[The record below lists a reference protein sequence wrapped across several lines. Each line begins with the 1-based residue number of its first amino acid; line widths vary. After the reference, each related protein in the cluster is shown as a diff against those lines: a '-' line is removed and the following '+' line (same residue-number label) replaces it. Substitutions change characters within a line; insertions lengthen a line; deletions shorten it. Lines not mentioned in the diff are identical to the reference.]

1 MLENPKHYP
10 QFASTSPT
18 SKAALS
24 QQDEQRAPAA
34 PPPPPPAVVHPASVH
49 RSKPQVY
56 ELSSSD
62 EDDSDDEVKVVE
74 PTR

>member
-24 QQDEQRAPAA
+24 EQN
-34 PPPPPPAVVHPASVH
+34 PPPAAAVVPRTTVDPASVH

-62 EDDSDDEVKVVE
+62 DDDSDDEVQVIE
-74 PTR
+74 PSR